1 LAGLVSEIAP
11 FAPAS
16 FPIALDVDTA
26 VRPFTLPDFTD
37 ATDFIA
43 EGFTLCPVA
52 AAGILGFIAPEV
64 LVSAVP
70 GETTGAIPLAAV
82 CADFIVACDGVT
94 LCFEVTEAFPEGFP
108 T

>member
-1 LAGLVSEIAP
+1 LAGLVSEIALLT
-11 FAPAS
+11 PAS

-37 ATDFIA
+37 AADFIA

-52 AAGILGFIAPEV
+52 AAGIPGFIAPEV
-64 LVSAVP
+64 LVSTVP

-82 CADFIVACDGVT
+82 CVGFIVACDGVT